1 MIIVFTLPVCTAAC
15 SLNPAN
21 PRRYP
26 GIAPPIPAANLDEKL
41 DNAEIPYECV
51 GGMGAAMAIKAGPY
65 LENYQFYVPYAYYP
79 KAKNIIDEMFSQDQ
93 TAE

>member
-41 DNAEIPYECV
+41 DILCTAFAQSLSGESCLICCV
-51 GGMGAAMAIKAGPY
+51 VTIK
-65 LENYQFYVPYAYYP
+65 QFNN
-79 KAKNIIDEMFSQDQ
+79 KNNGFH
-93 TAE
+93 